1 MSASSLFSLSSTLTG
16 GVQSTLSTWALGR
29 FGVISE
35 ATNPVLKGAFFF
47 GIATGSI
54 DYAANRRDDKMSR

>member
-35 ATNPVLKGAFFF
+35 ETAPVLKGAFSLEQQRAQLIMQQQF
-47 GIATGSI
+47 
-54 DYAANRRDDKMSR
+54 